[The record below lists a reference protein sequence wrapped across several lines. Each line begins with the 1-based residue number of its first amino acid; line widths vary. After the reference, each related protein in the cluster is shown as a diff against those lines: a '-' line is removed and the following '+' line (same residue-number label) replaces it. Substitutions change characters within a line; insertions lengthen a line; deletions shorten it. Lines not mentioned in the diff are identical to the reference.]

1 MPLIHHV
8 LNGPLT
14 DDEENI
20 LCLCLVEEDGK
31 LYEEEL
37 IFDTMEDAM
46 AFCDHFKSSIEPIT
60 LEQGWVDH

>member
-1 MPLIHHV
+1 
-8 LNGPLT
+8 
-14 DDEENI
+14 
-20 LCLCLVEEDGK
+20 VEEDGK

-37 IFDTMEDAM
+37 TFDTMEDAM